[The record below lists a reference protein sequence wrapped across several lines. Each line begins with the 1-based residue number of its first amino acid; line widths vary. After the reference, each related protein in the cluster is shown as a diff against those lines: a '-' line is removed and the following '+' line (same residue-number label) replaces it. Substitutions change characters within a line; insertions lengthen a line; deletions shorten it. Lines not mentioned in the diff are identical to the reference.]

1 MRNHARHQE
10 HIIPRRISLIIG
22 IILVASSGC
31 FQQHENKAK
40 IEVGVQATES
50 MLSKSASYR
59 DTIGAL
65 TYFDGMGPMRVRGYG
80 LVVGLGK
87 NGSSDCPRPIYDRL
101 VQSLYK
107 HHRFSSSVVG
117 VKNIS
122 PEQLIADP
130 DTAVVLVQ
138 GEIPPAAVEETRFDV
153 GVMALPGTQTK
164 SLRGGRLFTAD
175 LEVFREVSPSA
186 SISGQVLAMAAGPV
200 FLNPFAEGDAA
211 TQSNPLEGIVVGG
224 GFVVKDRRIRLVL
237 TQPSYPRARQIQN
250 RINSQFSGPTKVAD
264 AISPSFIQ
272 LHVPQ
277 EYSDD
282 TGHFLAL
289 VRSLYLT
296 RDPAFEAARATA
308 LAEEIIHPTAP
319 HAQISH
325 CFEGLG
331 RSALPKLNELYTHS
345 KDYVSFHA
353 AVAGMRLGDH
363 VACDCLAM
371 QSAKAEGEFRFQAI
385 RALGEAKGMGAAA
398 VALRKLLHDSD
409 PRVQIAAYEA
419 LIKRND
425 PTIESIP
432 IAGDNFVL
440 DHIPDASTNFI
451 YVKRSAARRI
461 ALFGG
466 ALQCS
471 PPVLYRSPD
480 GSVTINAAPGEEEL
494 TILRSVV
501 ASGSMSPPIPAPRAL
516 PPLIRLLGSEA
527 GIASGGTATGL
538 GLDYGAV
545 VRALYY
551 LCQNHAIDAKFILE
565 QPNAAELFGPAQL
578 AGRPES
584 EL

>member
-1 MRNHARHQE
+1 MHNFFVTQKPAALR
-10 HIIPRRISLIIG
+10 LTTL
-22 IILVASSGC
+22 LVVLTSSSNGC
-31 FQQHENKAK
+31 IRERENKAK
-40 IEVGVQATES
+40 LEVGVAHTDNP
-50 MLSKSASYR
+50 LAKSAAYR

-65 TYFDGMGPMRVRGYG
+65 TYYDGMGPMRVRGYG

-107 HHRFSSSVVG
+107 HHRFTSSVVG
-117 VKNIS
+117 VRNIT

-138 GEIPPAAVEETRFDV
+138 GEIPAAAVAGTRFDV

-175 LEVFREVSPSA
+175 LEVFREVGPSA
-186 SISGQVLAMAAGPV
+186 SISGQILALAAGPV

-211 TQSNPLEGIVVGG
+211 TKANPLEGIVVGG
-224 GFVVKDRRIRLVL
+224 GIAVKDRRVRLVL
-237 TQPSYPRARQIQN
+237 TQPSYPKARQIQD
-250 RINSQFSGPTKVAD
+250 RINAQFSGPTKVAD
-264 AISPSFIQ
+264 ALSPSFIQ
-272 LHVPQ
+272 LRVPQ
-277 EYSDD
+277 EYHDD
-282 TGHFLAL
+282 TGHFLSL

-296 RDPAFEAARATA
+296 RDPAFEGARAAA
-308 LAEEIIHPTAP
+308 LAEEIIHPTAA
-319 HAQISH
+319 HAPISQ

-331 RSALPKLNELYTHS
+331 RAALPKLNELYVHS

-371 QSAKAEGEFRFQAI
+371 HAAKVDGEFRYPAI
-385 RALGEAKGMGAAA
+385 RALSEARGMGAAA

-419 LIKRND
+419 LVKRND
-425 PTIESIP
+425 PTIESVP

-440 DHIPDASTNFI
+440 DHIPEASSNFI
-451 YVKRSAARRI
+451 YVKRTGSRRI
-461 ALFGG
+461 ALFGDE
-466 ALQCS
+466 LQCS
-471 PPVLYRSPD
+471 PPVLYRAPD
-480 GSVTINAAPGEEEL
+480 GCVTLNAATGEEEL

-501 ASGSMSPPIPAPRAL
+501 ASGSMSPPITAPRSL

-527 GIASGGTATGL
+527 VIASGGTVTGL

-551 LCQNHAIDAKFILE
+551 LCQDRAVNAKFILE

-578 AGRPES
+578 SGRPES

>member
-1 MRNHARHQE
+1 MHQHALRYKHV
-10 HIIPRRISLIIG
+10 IRPLMNFV
-22 IILVASSGC
+22 ILLAVALGGC
-31 FQQHENKAK
+31 VVEKENKAK
-40 IEVGVQATES
+40 VEVGVAHADNP
-50 MLSKSASYR
+50 LAKSAAYR
-59 DTIGAL
+59 DTIGSL
-65 TYFDGMGPMRVRGYG
+65 TYYDGMGPMRVRGYG

-87 NGSSDCPRPIYDRL
+87 NGSSDCPRAIYDRL

-107 HHRFSSSVVG
+107 HHRFSSSIVG
-117 VKNIS
+117 VKNIT

-138 GEIPPAAVEETRFDV
+138 GEIPPAAVEGTRFDV

-175 LEVFREVSPSA
+175 LEVFREVGPSA

-211 TQSNPLEGIVVGG
+211 TKSNPLEGIVVGG
-224 GFVVKDRRIRLVL
+224 GVAVKDRRVRLVL
-237 TQPSYPRARQIQN
+237 TQPSYPKARQIQD
-250 RINSQFSGPTKVAD
+250 RINTQFSGPTKVAD
-264 AISPSFIQ
+264 ALSPSFIQ
-272 LHVPQ
+272 LHVPR
-277 EYSDD
+277 EFHDD
-282 TGHFLAL
+282 TAHFLSL

-296 RDPAFEAARATA
+296 RDPAFEGARAVA
-308 LAEEIIHPTAP
+308 LAEEIVHPTAR
-319 HAQISH
+319 HAQISQ

-331 RSALPKLNELYTHS
+331 RAALPKLNELYVHN

-363 VACDCLAM
+363 VAADCLAM
-371 QSAKAEGEFRFQAI
+371 HAAKADGEFRYQAI
-385 RALGEAKGMGAAA
+385 RAMGEAKGMGAAA

-419 LIKRND
+419 LVKRGD
-425 PTIESIP
+425 PTIESVP
-432 IAGDNFVL
+432 IAGDNFAL
-440 DHIPDASTNFI
+440 DHIPEASSNFI
-451 YVKRSAARRI
+451 YVKRTGSRRI
-461 ALFGG
+461 ALFGDE
-466 ALQCS
+466 LQCS
-471 PPVLYRSPD
+471 PPVLYRAPD
-480 GSVTINAAPGEEEL
+480 GSVTINAAAGEEEL
-494 TILRSVV
+494 TVLRSVV
-501 ASGSMSPPIPAPRAL
+501 ASGTTSPPIPAPRSL
-516 PPLIRLLGSEA
+516 PPLIRLLGNEA
-527 GIASGGTATGL
+527 GIAPGGAVAGL

-551 LCQNHAIDAKFILE
+551 LCQDQAVNAKFILE

>member
-1 MRNHARHQE
+1 MLA
-10 HIIPRRISLIIG
+10 
-22 IILVASSGC
+22 ASSGC

-40 IEVGVQATES
+40 IELGIPATETP
-50 MLSKSASYR
+50 LAKSASYR
-59 DTIGAL
+59 DTIGSL
-65 TYFDGMGPMRVRGYG
+65 TYYDGMGPMRVRGYG

-87 NGSSDCPRPIYDRL
+87 KGSSDCPRPIYDRL

-107 HHRFSSSVVG
+107 HHRYSSSVVG
-117 VKNIS
+117 DRNIT

-130 DTAVVLVQ
+130 DTAVVLVH
-138 GEIPPAAVEETRFDV
+138 GDIPPAAPAESRFDV
-153 GVMALPGTQTK
+153 VVMALPGTQTK

-175 LEVFREVSPSA
+175 LEVFREVGPSV
-186 SISGQVLAMAAGPV
+186 SISGQVLAIAAGPV

-224 GFVVKDRRIRLVL
+224 GFVVKDRRVRLVL
-237 TQPSYPRARQIQN
+237 TQPSYPKARQIQD
-250 RINSQFSGPTKVAD
+250 RINAQFSGPTKVAD
-264 AISPSFIQ
+264 ALSPSFIQ

-277 EYSDD
+277 EYGDD

-289 VRSLYLT
+289 VRSLYLS
-296 RDPAFEAARATA
+296 RDPAFEASRANA
-308 LAEEIIHPTAP
+308 LAEEIIHPAAP
-319 HAQISH
+319 HAQISQ

-331 RSALPKLNELYTHS
+331 RAAISKLNELYTHT

-363 VACDCLAM
+363 VACDGLAL
-371 QSAKAEGEFRFQAI
+371 QAARVDGEFRFQAI
-385 RALGEAKGMGAAA
+385 RALAEAKGMGAAA
-398 VALRKLLHDSD
+398 VALRKLLLDSD

-425 PTIESIP
+425 PTIESMP

-440 DHIPDASTNFI
+440 DHIPDASANFI
-451 YVKRSAARRI
+451 YVKRTGARRI

-466 ALQCS
+466 ELQCS
-471 PPVLYRSPD
+471 PPVLYRAPD
-480 GSVTINAAPGEEEL
+480 GSITISAAAGDEEL

-501 ASGSMSPPIPAPRAL
+501 ASGSMSPPISVPLAL
-516 PPLIRLLGSEA
+516 HPLIRLMGNEA
-527 GIASGGTATGL
+527 GVAPGGKATGL

-551 LCQNHAIDAKFILE
+551 LDQNNAVNARFILE

-578 AGRPES
+578 AGRGES

>member
-1 MRNHARHQE
+1 MREPAVRHK
-10 HIIPRRISLIIG
+10 HVTRSLSSLVG
-22 IILVASSGC
+22 IMLAASSGC
-31 FQQHENKAK
+31 FQEHENKAK
-40 IEVGVQATES
+40 IEVGVTHTES
-50 MLSKSASYR
+50 PFAKSAAYR

-65 TYFDGMGPMRVRGYG
+65 TYYDGMGPMRVRGYG

-117 VKNIS
+117 ERNIS

-175 LEVFREVSPSA
+175 LEVFREVGPSA

-211 TQSNPLEGIVVGG
+211 TKSNPLEGIVVGG
-224 GFVVKDRRIRLVL
+224 GFVVKDRRVRLVL
-237 TQPSYPRARQIQN
+237 TQPSYPKARQIQD

-264 AISPSFIQ
+264 ALSPSFIQ

-277 EYSDD
+277 EYRDD

-296 RDPAFEAARATA
+296 RDPSFEASRATT
-308 LAEEIIHPTAP
+308 LAEEIIHPAAP
-319 HAQISH
+319 HAQISQ

-331 RSALPKLNELYTHS
+331 RAALPKLNELYAHN

-371 QSAKAEGEFRFQAI
+371 HAAKVDGEFRYQAI
-385 RALGEAKGMGAAA
+385 RALAEAKGMGAAA

-409 PRVQIAAYEA
+409 TRVQIAAYEA
-419 LIKRND
+419 LVKRDD

-451 YVKRSAARRI
+451 YVKRTVSRRI
-461 ALFGG
+461 AMFGDK
-466 ALQCS
+466 LQCS
-471 PPVLYRSPD
+471 PPVLYRAPD
-480 GSVTINAAPGEEEL
+480 GSVTINAGAGDEEL
-494 TILRSVV
+494 TVLRSVV

-516 PPLIRLLGSEA
+516 PPLIRLLGNEA
-527 GIASGGTATGL
+527 GIASGGAATGL

-551 LCQNHAIDAKFILE
+551 LCQNHAINAKFILE
-565 QPNAAELFGPAQL
+565 QPTAAELFGPAQL

>member
-1 MRNHARHQE
+1 MAQRSKTLT
-10 HIIPRRISLIIG
+10 IFLLSLA
-22 IILVASSGC
+22 VGC
-31 FQQHENKAK
+31 VTERENKAK
-40 IEVGVQATES
+40 LDVGMVQADNP
-50 MLSKSASYR
+50 LARSAAYR
-59 DTIGAL
+59 DTIGAY
-65 TYFDGMGPMRVRGYG
+65 TYYEGMGPMRVRGYG

-87 NGSSDCPRPIYDRL
+87 NGSADCPKPIYDRL

-107 HHRFSSSVVG
+107 HHRFSSSIVG

-122 PEQLIADP
+122 PEQLIADV

-138 GEIPPAAVEETRFDV
+138 GEIPPAAVEGLRFDV

-186 SISGQVLAMAAGPV
+186 SIAGQVLALAAGPV

-211 TQSNPLEGIVVGG
+211 TKSNPLEGIVVGG
-224 GFVVKDRRIRLVL
+224 GFVTKARRVRLVL
-237 TQPSYPRARQIQN
+237 TQASYPLARRIQD
-250 RINSQFSGPTKVAD
+250 RINSQFGGATKVAD

-272 LHVPQ
+272 IHVPQ

-282 TGHFLAL
+282 TAHFLSL
-289 VRSLYLT
+289 VRSLYLP
-296 RDPAFEAARATA
+296 RDPAFEGTRAAA
-308 LAEEIIHPTAP
+308 LAEEILHPTAP
-319 HAQISH
+319 HAQIAQ

-331 RSALPKLNELYTHS
+331 RVALPKLNELYVHN

-353 AVAGMRLGDH
+353 AVAGLRLGDH
-363 VACDCLAM
+363 VACDCLVVHA
-371 QSAKAEGEFRFQAI
+371 AKVDGDFRYQAI
-385 RALGEAKGMGAAA
+385 RALAEAKGMGAAA
-398 VALRKLLHDSD
+398 VALRKLLHDND

-419 LIKRND
+419 LVKRGD
-425 PTIESIP
+425 PTIESMP
-432 IAGDNFVL
+432 IASDNFVL
-440 DHIPDASTNFI
+440 DHIPEASSNFI
-451 YVKRSAARRI
+451 YVKRTGSRRI

-466 ALQCS
+466 DLQCS
-471 PPVLYRSPD
+471 PPVLYRAPD
-480 GSVTINAAPGEEEL
+480 GSVTINAAPGDEKL
-494 TILRSVV
+494 TVLRSVV
-501 ASGSMSPPIPAPRAL
+501 SSGSVSPSIPAPRAL
-516 PPLIRLLGSEA
+516 PPLIRLLGNEA
-527 GIASGGTATGL
+527 GVAPGGATTGL

-551 LCQNHAIDAKFILE
+551 LCQDHAVNAKFILE